1 MSTTAT
7 WQGDADLGERLADEA
22 LALFHELG
30 AREQIGMVLMAK
42 GFACLVKGDLSRGRP
57 YWVESLEI
65 ANEVG
70 DFSEAAMKRLAIA
83 SIDYRQNQRRPALV
97 DALSALQDLD
107 RLRNVSFSIMALDFI
122 AAMSAEERP
131 AEALRLS
138 GAAGALRRR
147 LGGGMTPEASGLES
161 ARTLAAR
168 TLPAERLDQY
178 YSEGE
183 TMKLAEAVTY
193 AKRLVSGSDAIS
205 HISQSH
211 MRRSN
216 KFLRIISPAPD
227 RKRAPGRRSCDR
239 RFAAGWRPR
248 PASNARGVLITLYS
262 NCPGASRRWVRD
274 P

>member
-1 MSTTAT
+1 
-7 WQGDADLGERLADEA
+7 
-22 LALFHELG
+22 
-30 AREQIGMVLMAK
+30 MVLMAK
-42 GFACLVKGDLSRGRP
+42 GFACLMKGDLSRGRP

-83 SIDYRQNQRRPALV
+83 SIDYRQNQHGPALA

-161 ARTLAAR
+161 ARTVASR

-183 TMKLAEAVTY
+183 TMRLAEAVTY
-193 AKRLVSGSDAIS
+193 AERLVSRTHRILHAN
-205 HISQSH
+205 QSR
-211 MRRSN
+211 MRRSD
-216 KFLRIISPAPD
+216 KLPMM
-227 RKRAPGRRSCDR
+227 KTCL
-239 RFAAGWRPR
+239 W
-248 PASNARGVLITLYS
+248 
-262 NCPGASRRWVRD
+262 
-274 P
+274 